1 MYWSRRLRPGH
12 RLNQLMTHQHP
23 VDRRPGQAR
32 TPAAAHLEDQ
42 AARPPPG
49 VGPAQLTNQRLDLG
63 RDPPRMPP
71 GRMRAV
77 SQAIKTLSPVPGHP
91 PVHGLPGNAIPLGD
105 LNHRSPG
112 QHLHN
117 GAVPL
122 LDHIQLPKH
131 ERECHASSGATVSHI
146 KRSRAALCS
155 PCGEDFLYVF
165 KGARSA
171 PDPAGHRSWE
181 SAVRGR
187 R

>member
-1 MYWSRRLRPGH
+1 M
-12 RLNQLMTHQHP
+12 
-23 VDRRPGQAR
+23 
-32 TPAAAHLEDQ
+32 
-42 AARPPPG
+42 
-49 VGPAQLTNQRLDLG
+49 GPAQLANQRLSLR
-63 RDPPRMPP
+63 RDPPGVLP
-71 GRMRAV
+71 GCV
-77 SQAIKTLSPVPGHP
+77 QPVHQAIKTLSPVPGHP

-117 GAVPL
+117 GAVSL

-165 KGARSA
+165 KGARARRA
-171 PDPAGHRSWE
+171 PSGASSQAR
-181 SAVRGR
+181 
-187 R
+187 